1 MLKRFL
7 WGGAAAAIGVLGLIA
22 PAAHAQ
28 VTGQSGRLPGVRMI
42 NLRAAYQR
50 ALPTARSGKPSGIV
64 YPRGHRPRSAAPV
77 ANRCPSGTGTEPNC
91 KLTYGGGKVQTSP
104 QIYLLLWGPK
114 WTTNAELGSA
124 AYLQSFYRG
133 IGVQPSDSWSTITSQ
148 YTGSNGEPVFG
159 TSTQFKGT
167 FDDTSTPP
175 HGATQNQLAAEANAF
190 ARQHG
195 LVGDLNAQI
204 VIATQEGTCPQGFYA
219 PNCDGGNGTYCAWHT
234 NATNT
239 GVTFTNLPYLLQSGF
254 GCGKNFVNSGSAG
267 IYDGLSVV
275 GGHEYA
281 ETITDPVPVTGWFDS
296 ADNISGGEIGDKCA
310 WGGTGWGGN
319 KKTDPYGDVTLST
332 GKFAMQSLW
341 SNAANRCVMKA
352 LAPDTVTLTNP
363 GSQSAQTGDAFS
375 ATIQATS
382 STGATLG
389 YSATGLPPGLTIDNA
404 TGTISGTP
412 LMVTDSAVTVTA
424 GDTTGAMRST
434 TFRLTVTA
442 GQDTVYVVNPGY
454 QTNQANQKVNLQI
467 RAYSSAGH
475 TLTYQATNLPPGV
488 TINGSTGLI
497 SGRLQMLATTFG
509 KEVTVTATDTAG
521 STYSATF
528 YWTVSPVTGLLHG
541 YRNECASDYLYRS
554 APGTPAVIRTCNT
567 MLREHWT

>member
-7 WGGAAAAIGVLGLIA
+7 WGGTAAAIGMLGFIA

-42 NLRAAYQR
+42 NLHAAYQR
-50 ALPTARSGKPSGIV
+50 AVPTARSGKPSGIV
-64 YPRGHRPRSAAPV
+64 YPRGRRPRSAAPA
-77 ANRCPSGTGTEPNC
+77 ANQCPSGTGTEPNC
-91 KLTYGGGKVQTSP
+91 KLAYGGGEVQTSP

-114 WTTNAELGSA
+114 WSTNAELGSA

-159 TSTQFKGT
+159 TSTSFMGA
-167 FDDTSTPP
+167 FNDTSTPP

-195 LVGDLNAQI
+195 LTGDLNAQI

-219 PNCDGGNGTYCAWHT
+219 PNCGNGQGYYCAWHT
-234 NATNT
+234 NSTNT
-239 GVTFTNLPYLLQSGF
+239 GVTFTNLPYLLQSGYS
-254 GCGKNFVNSGSAG
+254 CGENFVNAGSAG
-267 IYDGLSVV
+267 RYDGLSVV

-281 ETITDPVPVTGWFDS
+281 ETITDPIPVTGWFDS

-310 WGGTGWGGN
+310 WRGAGWGSKDPAGN
-319 KKTDPYGDVTLST
+319 VTLAT

-341 SNAANRCVMKA
+341 SNAADKCVMKPS
-352 LAPDTVTLTNP
+352 APDTLALTNP

-375 ATIQATS
+375 LTIQATS
-382 STGATLG
+382 STGAALG
-389 YSATGLPPGLTIDNA
+389 YSATRLPPGLTIDNA

-412 LMVTDSAVTVTA
+412 LMVTDTAVTVTA
-424 GDTTGAMRST
+424 GDTTGAMQST

-442 GQDTVYVVNPGY
+442 GQETVYVINPGY
-454 QTNQANQKVNLQI
+454 QANRANQKVALQI
-467 RAYSSAGH
+467 KAYSSAGDA
-475 TLTYQATNLPPGV
+475 LTYQATNLPPGV

-497 SGRLQMLATTFG
+497 SGRLRMLAATFG

-521 STYSATF
+521 NKYAATF
-528 YWTVSPVTGLLHG
+528 YWTVAPVT
-541 YRNECASDYLYRS
+541 
-554 APGTPAVIRTCNT
+554 
-567 MLREHWT
+567 